1 MDFGHGAVDFCPLTV
16 VSYQSESVHQNES
29 SLACPH
35 SPSSYEGRNDQE
47 GKKAALILMKNSYFD
62 MTLWYIFAI
71 FDDRGGKR
79 KERSKPIS
87 VSLQMNRGQDVMM
100 YLRCINVDPKF

>member
-47 GKKAALILMKNSYFD
+47 GKKAALILMKNSHFD
-62 MTLWYIFAI
+62 MTLLYIFAI
-71 FDDRGGKR
+71 LDDRGWESEK
-79 KERSKPIS
+79 
-87 VSLQMNRGQDVMM
+87 RGQSQN
-100 YLRCINVDPKF
+100 LFHFK